1 MRKSNNPIDEEL
13 LMKKFK
19 EYEGNQTI
27 ALRNEIIEMNV
38 PLVDYIVKKY
48 LSDIGVDIKELVS
61 IGNFGLIK
69 AVETYNMDYGT
80 RFSIYAT
87 TCILNKIKNDL
98 RNVIGMKNIQYF
110 YPILK
115 AKNIIERTT
124 GIKLEDNISELDS
137 ILEEDIFVTNE
148 MKEKLK
154 DYLLYRDCKY
164 NEHNVTGSNEIEDTS
179 IEKVLIEEMQKEL
192 DNLPENE
199 REVLRHRYGFYGSVH
214 TLDDI
219 GKYMGCSH
227 QNISSTEKKALKKI
241 RKKMEC
247 IF

>member
-19 EYEGNQTI
+19 EYEGNPTI
-27 ALRNEIIEMNV
+27 ALRNEIIEMNI
-38 PLVDYIVKKY
+38 PLVEFVVTKY
-48 LSDIGVDIKELVS
+48 LSDIGIDKDELIS
-61 IGNFGLIK
+61 IGNFGLIN
-69 AVETYNMDYGT
+69 AVESYDMDYGT
-80 RFSIYAT
+80 KFSAYAT
-87 TCILNKIKNDL
+87 TCILNQIKKELSTVTDIRIVRYN
-98 RNVIGMKNIQYF
+98 

-115 AKNIIERTT
+115 AKNIIEKTT

-154 DYLLYRDCKY
+154 DYFLNRDCKY
-164 NEHNVTGSNEIEDTS
+164 NEHNVTGSYEIEDTS
-179 IEKVLIEEMQKEL
+179 IEKVLIEEMQQEL

-199 REVLRHRYGFYGSVH
+199 REVLRHRYGFYGSIH
-214 TLDDI
+214 SLYDL
-219 GKYMGCSH
+219 GAFLGCTH
-227 QNISSTEKKALKKI
+227 QNIILIEKKALKKL

-247 IF
+247 KF

>member
-1 MRKSNNPIDEEL
+1 MKKSNNQIDEEL

-61 IGNFGLIK
+61 IGYFGLIN
-69 AVETYNMDYGT
+69 AVETYDMDYGT
-80 RFSIYAT
+80 KFSAYAT
-87 TCILNKIKNDL
+87 ICILNQIKKELSTVTDIRIVRYN
-98 RNVIGMKNIQYF
+98 

-154 DYLLYRDCKY
+154 DYLLNRDCKY

-179 IEKVLIEEMQKEL
+179 IDNVLIEEMQKEL

-199 REVLRHRYGFYGSVH
+199 REVLRHRYGFYGSIH
-214 TLDDI
+214 TLDDL
-219 GKYMGCSH
+219 GTFLGCTH
-227 QNISSTEKKALKKI
+227 QNISKTERKALSKL
-241 RKKMEC
+241 RKKMNC
-247 IF
+247 RF